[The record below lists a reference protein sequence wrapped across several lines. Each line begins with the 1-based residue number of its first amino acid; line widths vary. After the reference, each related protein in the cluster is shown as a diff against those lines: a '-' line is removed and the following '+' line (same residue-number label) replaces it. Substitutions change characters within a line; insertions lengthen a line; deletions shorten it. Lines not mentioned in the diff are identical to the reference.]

1 MARSV
6 KGAANRTQDHGV
18 QVLNADEKLRLLKKH
33 AARTGRGVGLHP
45 DDIGVVRVE
54 FTVPASRLFGAGSLV
69 SGTTSAGPDVINDGD
84 PGDDISVADTDQPPG
99 AFDEG
104 YTLPWPPGS
113 EPDD

>member
-6 KGAANRTQDHGV
+6 KSAADRTKGA
-18 QVLNADEKLRLLKKH
+18 QVRILNADEKARVLKRHRARQGRDTALR
-33 AARTGRGVGLHP
+33 P

-54 FTVPASRLFGAGSLV
+54 FTIPASRLFGAGSLV
-69 SGTTSAGPDVINDGD
+69 SGSGAAGPDVINDGD
-84 PGDDISVADTDQPPG
+84 PSDDISVADTDQPPG

-113 EPDD
+113 EPD